1 MVNFIVESRY
11 GLLIYA
17 LLEGLV
23 CQTINDICNVS
34 KLKGND
40 IKQKKVHTGISSQ
53 EFELANL
60 VFLDFSLLICK

>member
-1 MVNFIVESRY
+1 MS
-11 GLLIYA
+11 L
-17 LLEGLV
+17 
-23 CQTINDICNVS
+23 

-53 EFELANL
+53 EFGLANL